1 MIGKQTMN
9 QPQFTFTNLT
19 VNDWI
24 ETLALVHS
32 TKTEDVTRLLDI
44 IARYAVTPYTA
55 PTILDAL
62 AYIAA
67 FTAAM
72 SEYVATQTREASR
85 RDGVT

>member
-1 MIGKQTMN
+1 MKPAD

-24 ETLALVHS
+24 ETLALVRS
-32 TKTEDVTRLLDI
+32 TKTEDVERLLEI

-62 AYIAA
+62 AYIAL

-72 SEYVATQTREASR
+72 SAHVALATRNAAR
-85 RDGVT
+85 GDGV